1 MKEQKLLLILSQSL
15 IGTGFFFL
23 YVQHVR
29 SIFESRT
36 NIAYLTQLERESL
49 LRREDSLY
57 YSFYKTLTE
66 EADFW
71 SGYDKL
77 KNLTGIEYP
86 QNVNV
91 IQRFHVLPELI
102 IGYLYHLLRRY
113 AFTENFP
120 IFSCWRSNDVRLP
133 LEHRHCDGVGQPMQF
148 YLECVWLLGGVT
160 VLVIYIYGT
169 LLSENIFGGIYAV
182 VSYIMFHSFA
192 SKIYDYPMAREN
204 FAFPIIFMQIYY
216 LCLCIDRITE
226 RKAYH
231 MRIFITIKLTLLTA
245 LALLC
250 WQFSSVIFATQ
261 VLIMM
266 APWTSSSILEVVSS
280 TFTIDYAISQLIATS
295 LAYYCSFSNK
305 KYIFAWHIG
314 PAIGL
319 LYLSIERQVKPQ
331 SPNSGIS
338 LKTIWAGLL
347 AAISV
352 QATLYDML
360 ERTGFARSV
369 DNGFAL
375 YRDLIVQWSFQAK
388 VSFTNSIAACN
399 PAYQNLNIAHLW
411 ELIKTL
417 IVKPYCM
424 YGVVMLAKFFRKWRK
439 GTEKKTPS
447 RDNVERA
454 KKYVLEDFLEE
465 NHISMVD
472 MSNKETENDLNVCL
486 KLLEDCDYD
495 YNRYKQERTKSKN
508 NKVVEHEEFMNNIKL
523 LKEQIKEGN
532 QRRDH
537 DNRNISK
544 INHFE
549 NSREQQ
555 EESTDGNLKPS
566 ISEDKAT
573 INSNSIPVA
582 SKDEMNDSVNGTNSG
597 TFTGSSGMPN
607 SMKNSDGNKN
617 TRRSRYKSSDCADS
631 KADYYSDI
639 FSFQYVYSFVQM
651 AVFTA
656 LGLSIK
662 KLFFLCFTQGC
673 VIAPTICSKFWYR
686 KQRNIF
692 WAVSLAVF
700 LTSMANPGLVNIR
713 EEYFPTRQGYVSDDL
728 DSMLEWIKINTER
741 DAVFA
746 GPIDIIGTVH
756 LVTRRPIVNHAHLEI
771 RHIHER
777 NEHVYSVFSR
787 QQSSDIYNQYSQLKV
802 QYLIISLKDC
812 SNEIRDECDL
822 LSIWDDLQPSNR
834 KYPQF
839 CSELANK
846 NIPSFLKVFSNDY
859 YGIIKMFSQSVQINL
874 KLSKMPEKVM

>member
-1 MKEQKLLLILSQSL
+1 MSCEIHKYILQ
-15 IGTGFFFL
+15 
-23 YVQHVR
+23 
-29 SIFESRT
+29 
-36 NIAYLTQLERESL
+36 
-49 LRREDSLY
+49 
-57 YSFYKTLTE
+57 
-66 EADFW
+66 
-71 SGYDKL
+71 
-77 KNLTGIEYP
+77 
-86 QNVNV
+86 
-91 IQRFHVLPELI
+91 
-102 IGYLYHLLRRY
+102 
-113 AFTENFP
+113 
-120 IFSCWRSNDVRLP
+120 
-133 LEHRHCDGVGQPMQF
+133 
-148 YLECVWLLGGVT
+148 
-160 VLVIYIYGT
+160 
-169 LLSENIFGGIYAV
+169 
-182 VSYIMFHSFA
+182 
-192 SKIYDYPMAREN
+192 
-204 FAFPIIFMQIYY
+204 
-216 LCLCIDRITE
+216 
-226 RKAYH
+226 
-231 MRIFITIKLTLLTA
+231 TIKLTLLTA

-555 EESTDGNLKPS
+555 EKSTDGNLKPS

-582 SKDEMNDSVNGTNSG
+582 SKDEMNDSVNGTNGTSG

-700 LTSMANPGLVNIR
+700 LTSMANPGLV
-713 EEYFPTRQGYVSDDL
+713 VS
-728 DSMLEWIKINTER
+728 IK
-741 DAVFA
+741 
-746 GPIDIIGTVH
+746 
-756 LVTRRPIVNHAHLEI
+756 
-771 RHIHER
+771 
-777 NEHVYSVFSR
+777 
-787 QQSSDIYNQYSQLKV
+787 
-802 QYLIISLKDC
+802 
-812 SNEIRDECDL
+812 
-822 LSIWDDLQPSNR
+822 
-834 KYPQF
+834 
-839 CSELANK
+839 
-846 NIPSFLKVFSNDY
+846 
-859 YGIIKMFSQSVQINL
+859 
-874 KLSKMPEKVM
+874 

>member
-77 KNLTGIEYP
+77 TNLTGIEHP

-91 IQRFHVLPELI
+91 IQRFHVLPELA

-133 LEHRHCDGVGQPMQF
+133 LEHRHCDGIGQPMQF

-182 VSYIMFHSFA
+182 VSYVMFHSFA
-192 SKIYDYPMAREN
+192 SKIYESPMAREN
-204 FAFPIIFMQIYY
+204 FAFPIIFMQMFY

-231 MRIFITIKLTLLTA
+231 KRLFITIKLTLLTA

-261 VLIMM
+261 ILIMM
-266 APWTSSSILEVVSS
+266 APWTPSSISEVVSS

-319 LYLSIERQVKPQ
+319 LFLSIERQVKPQ
-331 SPNSGIS
+331 TPNSGIS
-338 LKTIWAGLL
+338 FKTIWAGLL

-352 QATLYDML
+352 QGTLYDML
-360 ERTGFARSV
+360 ERTGFARSI

-375 YRDLIVQWSFQAK
+375 YRDLIVQWGFQAK
-388 VSFTNSIAACN
+388 VSFSTSLAACN
-399 PAYQNLNIAHLW
+399 PAYQNLNIGHLW

-439 GTEKKTPS
+439 GSEKKNPS
-447 RDNVERA
+447 KDNVERA

-465 NHISMVD
+465 NHISMGD
-472 MSNKETENDLNVCL
+472 MSNKETENDLNECL
-486 KLLEDCDYD
+486 KLLKDCNYD
-495 YNRYKQERTKSKN
+495 YNRYKQEKTKSKN
-508 NKVVEHEEFMNNIKL
+508 NKVIEHEEFMNNIKL
-523 LKEQIKEGN
+523 LKEQIKEGT
-532 QRRDH
+532 
-537 DNRNISK
+537 RNISK
-544 INHFE
+544 INHSE
-549 NSREQQ
+549 NSEKQ
-555 EESTDGNLKPS
+555 EEELTDGNVKPS

-573 INSNSIPVA
+573 IKSDSIPAAPNV
-582 SKDEMNDSVNGTNSG
+582 EINDSENDTNND
-597 TFTGSSGMPN
+597 TFTDSSGMP
-607 SMKNSDGNKN
+607 SGIKSGDGNKN
-617 TRRSRYKSSDCADS
+617 TRRTRLKSSDCEAS
-631 KADYYSDI
+631 KADYHSDI
-639 FSFQYVYSFVQM
+639 TGFHYVYSFVQM

-700 LTSMANPGLVNIR
+700 LTSMVNPGLVNIR
-713 EEYFPTRQGYVSDDL
+713 EEYFPTRPGHASDDL

-746 GPIDIIGTVH
+746 GPVEIIGTVH

-777 NEHVYSVFSR
+777 TEHVYSVFSR

-802 QYLIISLKDC
+802 QYLIISLQDC

>member
-77 KNLTGIEYP
+77 TNLTGIEHP

-91 IQRFHVLPELI
+91 IQRFHVLPELA

-133 LEHRHCDGVGQPMQF
+133 LEHRHCDGIGQPMQF

-182 VSYIMFHSFA
+182 VSYVMFHSFA
-192 SKIYDYPMAREN
+192 SKIYESPMAREN
-204 FAFPIIFMQIYY
+204 FAFPIIFMQMFY

-231 MRIFITIKLTLLTA
+231 KRLFITIKLTLLTA

-266 APWTSSSILEVVSS
+266 APWTPSSISEMVSS

-319 LYLSIERQVKPQ
+319 LFLSIERQVKPQ
-331 SPNSGIS
+331 TPNSGIS
-338 LKTIWAGLL
+338 FKTIWAGLL

-352 QATLYDML
+352 QGTLYDML
-360 ERTGFARSV
+360 ERTGFARSI

-388 VSFTNSIAACN
+388 VSFSTSIAACN
-399 PAYQNLNIAHLW
+399 PAYQNLNIGHLW

-439 GTEKKTPS
+439 GSEKKNPS
-447 RDNVERA
+447 KDNVERA

-465 NHISMVD
+465 NRISMGD
-472 MSNKETENDLNVCL
+472 MSNKETENDLNECL
-486 KLLEDCDYD
+486 KLLEDCNYD
-495 YNRYKQERTKSKN
+495 YNRYKQEKTKSKN
-508 NKVVEHEEFMNNIKL
+508 NKVFEHEEFMNNIKL
-523 LKEQIKEGN
+523 LKEQIKEGT
-532 QRRDH
+532 
-537 DNRNISK
+537 RNISK
-544 INHFE
+544 INHSE
-549 NSREQQ
+549 NSEKQQ
-555 EESTDGNLKPS
+555 EECTDGNVKPS

-573 INSNSIPVA
+573 INSESIPAAPKV
-582 SKDEMNDSVNGTNSG
+582 ETNDSGSDTNNC
-597 TFTGSSGMPN
+597 TFTDSSGIK
-607 SMKNSDGNKN
+607 SGDGNKN
-617 TRRSRYKSSDCADS
+617 VRRTPHKSADCEAS
-631 KADYYSDI
+631 KADYHSDI
-639 FSFQYVYSFVQM
+639 TGFHYVYSFVQM

-656 LGLSIK
+656 LGLSVK

-700 LTSMANPGLVNIR
+700 LTSMVNPGLVNIR
-713 EEYFPTRQGYVSDDL
+713 EEYFPTRPGHASDDL

-746 GPIDIIGTVH
+746 GPVEIIGTVH

-777 NEHVYSVFSR
+777 TEHVYSVFSR

-802 QYLIISLKDC
+802 QYLIISLQDC